1 MPAMIDLS
9 VLLSVISVVVAA
21 AVAVK
26 NIKRSNASDNR
37 QEAANLTTLIV
48 KLENISDGVNEIK
61 SDMRSMKSDIQDL
74 RDRLIRVEQSD
85 KSAHHRL
92 DNLEKKRKEEQ
103 QK

>member
-1 MPAMIDLS
+1 MTTMIDVS

-61 SDMRSMKSDIQDL
+61 SDMRNMKSDIQDL
-74 RDRLIRVEQSD
+74 RDRLIRLEQSD

-92 DNLEKKRKEEQ
+92 DTLESKKKEEQ
-103 QK
+103 RP

>member
-1 MPAMIDLS
+1 MSAMIDVS
-9 VLLSVISVVVAA
+9 VLLSVISVVIA
-21 AVAVK
+21 AVVAVT
-26 NIKRSNASDNR
+26 NIKRSNANDNR

-61 SDMRSMKSDIQDL
+61 SDMRNMKSDIQDL

-92 DNLEKKRKEEQ
+92 DTLESKKKEEQ
-103 QK
+103 RP

>member
-1 MPAMIDLS
+1 MPTMIDVS
-9 VLLSVISVVVAA
+9 VLLSVISVVIAA

-61 SDMRSMKSDIQDL
+61 SDMRNMKSDIQDL

-92 DNLEKKRKEEQ
+92 DTLESKKKEEQ
-103 QK
+103 RP

>member
-1 MPAMIDLS
+1 MSAMIDVS
-9 VLLSVISVVVAA
+9 VLLSVISVVIAA
-21 AVAVK
+21 AVAAT
-26 NIKRSNASDNR
+26 NIKRNNASDNR

-92 DNLEKKRKEEQ
+92 DTLESKKKEEQ
-103 QK
+103 RP